1 MPYILQLCQ
10 EHRLLTNR
18 LIKQGFWYTK
28 LCMIF
33 KKFTKKHNVLF
44 SKYDIGVRQHII
56 DGICTPLE
64 VKGDL
69 ARNVTTRSPTV
80 CHLTALDHM
89 ML

>member
-1 MPYILQLCQ
+1 
-10 EHRLLTNR
+10 
-18 LIKQGFWYTK
+18 
-28 LCMIF
+28 MIF

-69 ARNVTTRSPTV
+69 ARNVTTKSCTV
-80 CHLTALDHM
+80 CHLTALVLVDHM
-89 ML
+89 IL